1 MQNTKKSLLERY
13 APVNN
18 VCLMILAATAVTA
31 MLVYAK
37 VVLLPFMLAVFISM
51 VSNTIANWLN
61 KKFKLSKAFS
71 LAVILLIFIGFIF
84 LSVLF
89 ISSSIESFI
98 RSADIY
104 SQKLTSALDWFIG
117 TLQRFGVK
125 ADEALLMEYAK
136 DIPVMGM
143 IQKMGSNIFALF
155 TNAFLVTLFLVFMFI
170 GRKESSNS
178 FINSVERNISYY
190 LIVKIAVSILA
201 AICVWIVLSALSTE
215 LASMF
220 ALLTFLLNFIPNI
233 GPSIATV
240 LPLPVLFLQYG
251 FDWHLWLA
259 LILVTA
265 VHFIIGNV
273 LETKWLGQSMDLNPL
288 VVIGSLIFW
297 ALVWGMMGALLAV
310 PLTAILKMILEKS
323 ETTKPLADFM
333 SGNKKSK

>member
-1 MQNTKKSLLERY
+1 MQNTKKSLLEKY

-61 KKFKLSKAFS
+61 RKFKLSKAIS
-71 LAVILLIFIGFIF
+71 LAFILTLFISFIF

-104 SQKLTSALDWFIG
+104 SQKLTYALDWFIG
-117 TLQRFGVK
+117 ILQKIGIK

-136 DIPVMGM
+136 EIPVMGM

-170 GRKESSNS
+170 GRGQSSTP
-178 FINSVERNISYY
+178 FIMSVEKNISFY

-201 AICVWIVLSALSTE
+201 AICVWVVLSALSTE

-251 FDWHLWLA
+251 FDWHLWCA

-265 VHFIIGNV
+265 VHFIVGNI
-273 LETKWLGQSMDLNPL
+273 LETKWLGKSMDLNPL

-297 ALVWGMMGALLAV
+297 ALVWGVMGALLAV
-310 PLTAILKMILEKS
+310 PLTAILKMILERS
-323 ETTKPLADFM
+323 ETTKPLADFI
-333 SGNKKSK
+333 SGNKNK

>member
-1 MQNTKKSLLERY
+1 MQNTQKSLLEKY

-18 VCLMILAATAVTA
+18 VCLMILATTAVIA

-61 KKFKLSKAFS
+61 KKFKLSKAIS
-71 LAVILLIFIGFIF
+71 LAVILLLFIGFIF

-104 SQKLTSALDWFIG
+104 SQKLTSALDWLIG
-117 TLQRFGVK
+117 TLQKTGVK
-125 ADEALLMEYAK
+125 ADEALLLEYAK
-136 DIPVMGM
+136 EIPVMGM

-170 GRKESSNS
+170 GREQTSSP
-178 FINSVERNISYY
+178 FILSVEKNISFY

-201 AICVWIVLSALSTE
+201 AIAVWFVLSVLNTE

-233 GPSIATV
+233 GPSIATI

-251 FDWHLWLA
+251 FDWHLWFA
-259 LILVTA
+259 LILVSA

-273 LETKWLGQSMDLNPL
+273 LETKWLGKSMDLNPL

-297 ALVWGMMGALLAV
+297 ALVWGVMGALLAV
-310 PLTAILKMILEKS
+310 PLTVILKMILEKS
-323 ETTKPLADFM
+323 ETTKPIADFM
-333 SGNKKSK
+333 SGKKKAN

>member
-1 MQNTKKSLLERY
+1 MPNTQKSLLEKY

-18 VCLMILAATAVTA
+18 ICLMILAATAVIA

-51 VSNTIANWLN
+51 VSNTIAVWLN

-104 SQKLTSALDWFIG
+104 SQKLTSALDWFIS

-125 ADEALLMEYAK
+125 ADEALLIEYAK
-136 DIPVMGM
+136 EIPVMDM
-143 IQKMGSNIFALF
+143 IQKMGSNIFSLF
-155 TNAFLVTLFLVFMFI
+155 TNAFLVTLFLIFMFI
-170 GRKESSNS
+170 GREQSSS
-178 FINSVERNISYY
+178 PFINSIEKNISFY

-201 AICVWIVLSALSTE
+201 AIAVWFVLSMLNTE

-220 ALLTFLLNFIPNI
+220 ALVTFLLNFIPNI

-251 FDWHLWLA
+251 FDWHLLIA

-273 LETKWLGQSMDLNPL
+273 LETKWLGKSMDLNPI

-297 ALVWGMMGALLAV
+297 ALVWGVMGALLAV
-310 PLTAILKMILEKS
+310 PLTVILKMILEKS
-323 ETTKPLADFM
+323 ETTKSLADFM
-333 SGNKKSK
+333 SGKKSSK